1 MKTFLSFIS
10 VGILI
15 TTYIIGFICPFIPVM
30 YIGLSLS
37 VSVGIIS
44 EVM

>member
-15 TTYIIGFICPFIPVM
+15 TTYIIGFIPVM